1 MGKDIRTVALKNQA
15 KTKTKKRRK
24 QDANGLFDIK
34 QVL

>member
-15 KTKTKKRRK
+15 KKKKRRK

-34 QVL
+34 

>member
-15 KTKTKKRRK
+15 KKKKKRRK

-34 QVL
+34 

>member
-15 KTKTKKRRK
+15 KKKRRK

-34 QVL
+34 